1 MLILTRKKD
10 ESIVIGDNVE
20 VKVLEINDGKV
31 KLGIEA
37 PKNIDIIRKELY
49 ENIQEENKKAS
60 EININLDML
69 KEIIKKDKKD

>member
-1 MLILTRKKD
+1 MLILTRKKE

>member
-10 ESIVIGDNVE
+10 ESIVIGDNIE
-20 VKVLEINDGKV
+20 IKVLEINDGKV

-60 EININLDML
+60 ETNINLDML

>member
-10 ESIVIGDNVE
+10 ESIIIGDNIE

>member
-10 ESIVIGDNVE
+10 ESIIIGDNVE
-20 VKVLEINDGKV
+20 IKVLEISDGKV

-49 ENIQEENKKAS
+49 ENIEKENKKAS
-60 EININLDML
+60 EIHISLDEL
-69 KEIIKKDKKD
+69 KEIMSKGKKD

>member
-20 VKVLEINDGKV
+20 IKVLEISDGKV

-49 ENIQEENKKAS
+49 ENIEKENKKAS
-60 EININLDML
+60 EIHISLDEL
-69 KEIIKKDKKD
+69 KEIMSKDKKD

>member
-10 ESIVIGDNVE
+10 ESIIIRDNIE
-20 VKVLEINDGKV
+20 VKVLEISDGKV